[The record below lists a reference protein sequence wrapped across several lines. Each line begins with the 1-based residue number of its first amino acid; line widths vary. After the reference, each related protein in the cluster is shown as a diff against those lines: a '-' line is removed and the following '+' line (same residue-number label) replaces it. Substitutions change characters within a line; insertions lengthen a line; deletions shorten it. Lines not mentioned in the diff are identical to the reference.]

1 MSRSDL
7 VFLDIETT
15 GLDPTRHEVWEIA
28 IIEADSDAMHHWLMN
43 VQALSKADPGALR
56 VNKYYERIFKL
67 TAREQNFSV
76 QTKSFSLAIQ
86 VATLL
91 LNKTIIGNNPS
102 FDATFLDAF
111 LRSQGVVPAWNH
123 SLVCVKSLVGGK
135 LGLKPPYDTK
145 KIAEA
150 IGVPL
155 PKDAHTARADATWVR
170 DVYHK
175 LYGGTS

>member
-7 VFLDIETT
+7 VFLDTETT

-28 IIEADSDAMHHWLMN
+28 IIEADSDAMHHWIVS
-43 VQALSKADPGALR
+43 VQDLLSADPDALR
-56 VNKYYERIFKL
+56 VNKYYERLFNPPEKSLSI
-67 TAREQNFSV
+67 
-76 QTKSFSLAIQ
+76 QTPTFALAIEI
-86 VATLL
+86 ATLL
-91 LNKTIIGNNPS
+91 LNKTIIGNKPS
-102 FDATFLDAF
+102 FDTAFLDAF
-111 LRSQGVVPAWNH
+111 LRRQGVVPAWNR

-135 LGLKPPYDTK
+135 LGLEPPYDTK

-155 PKDAHTARADATWVR
+155 PKYAHTARADATWVR

-175 LYGGTS
+175 IYGGSR